1 MTHSLRSIV
10 LATASVLCL
19 GGCIPEEDPV
29 APYNRGDIQQN
40 TVGMEADY
48 RYQVYFDLG
57 TNRAVANTLVTDW
70 DLGFPSADTSMAIR
84 LNGGKIMAAAD
95 AGTTDFEAVLST
107 SGAEWHYDHPTGN
120 PDSTALGKWWQH
132 TDGHIESRHRVYII
146 DRGVNPAGKKLGYKK
161 LTILDYTDGTYTVR
175 FADLNGSNDATI
187 TIHREADHNI
197 MGLLLDKAGS
207 VLAPEP
213 PNTIWDIAFTRYTHI
228 FYEPE
233 FTPYSVTG
241 VLLNGNGVS
250 VAKDSTRNFEQITTD
265 LIEQYSFSTT
275 RDAVGYDWKIFY
287 LDKNEY
293 IVNPKMVYI
302 IRDTEGFYYK
312 LHFTDFYNEQGDKG
326 FPSFEYR
333 KL

>member
-1 MTHSLRSIV
+1 MTQTLRSIV
-10 LATASVLCL
+10 LSTAALLCL

-40 TVGMEADY
+40 TIGMETDY

-57 TNRAVANTLVTDW
+57 TNRAVASALVTDW
-70 DLGFPSADTSMAIR
+70 DLGFASADSGMAIW

-95 AGTTDFEAVLST
+95 AGTTDFEAVTST
-107 SGAEWHYDHPTGN
+107 SGVEWRYDNPAGN
-120 PDSTALGKWWQH
+120 RDSSAIGTWWEQIE
-132 TDGHIESRHRVYII
+132 GRVESRHQVYII
-146 DRGVNPAGKKLGYKK
+146 DRGVTPAGKKIGYKK
-161 LTILDYTDGTYTVR
+161 LTILEYTGEAYVVR
-175 FADLNGSNDATI
+175 FADLNGNNDVTI
-187 TIHREADHNI
+187 TVSRDEEHNNI
-197 MGLLLDKAGS
+197 GLLLDKTAS
-207 VLAPEP
+207 VLATEP
-213 PNTIWDIAFTRYTHI
+213 PNTTWDIVFTRYTHI

-241 VLLNGNGVS
+241 VLLNANGVS
-250 VAKDSTRNFEQITTD
+250 IARDSTHDFEQITAD
-265 LIEQYSFSTT
+265 MMEQYAFSTN
-275 RDAVGYDWKIFY
+275 RDALGYDWKTFY

-293 IVNPKMVYI
+293 VVHSNMIYI

-312 LHFTDFYNEQGDKG
+312 LHFTDFYNEEGEKG